1 MEGEDKNMVKSR
13 RIKGMLLK
21 VCLVLLVLT
30 SSLGIHPAL
39 AEGSEPETETTP
51 QWRQETDVFSSM
63 YLSVAAQGG
72 TVLRATRAPGPGFNG
87 LGVFRL
93 EDGEWL
99 PYGGNDSFD
108 RAVSYNPYLFY
119 HDNTLYVAFDYDR
132 DIQVKRYENGQWINV
147 GNSFSTVIS
156 KSIKAAADESGTMYL
171 AFIEQKAALDL
182 TAKVKKLIDDG
193 SGNPVWADVG
203 DLSYF
208 SSFPIGSESDL
219 ELVVHD
225 GKVYVG
231 FVCVDCNVSD
241 RYREPMVFMLD
252 ESEESGEWTRLTGN
266 QFPLVL
272 DDEGSFEAKMFAMTL
287 VQGVPHVAMKTFLGS
302 TTIIRRYQDGEW
314 LTVYKGNLGDPFF
327 PRLAE
332 YNGMLYMAYTENYY
346 HEDLGSKVWL
356 KRWNGESWETLG
368 GGPAMAS
375 DSKLLAV
382 ADLDFDEMTRT
393 WYVTH
398 FYSEFPLKYHSGMV
412 HSIQDDAPLQVP
424 PVLKGEDVKLPGQ
437 PALISV
443 TGESDIWRSSVRF
456 VRNGSTILTEGTDYA
471 WMENNLLLFPG
482 ALHAGV
488 NQISVT
494 ASVYANA
501 TAIQLV
507 RPYAPEPFRVEQA
520 GYGYV
525 DIAWDAPPEAD
536 AYVIAFQAGN
546 SEPANITISD
556 PAVQQHRLTGLDANA
571 VYTLSIR
578 SVKDGVES
586 LPSAAVNAEPK
597 RIPDGM
603 GKLWEHLGGMFH
615 GYRPT
620 VTAEGDELW
629 VAAASADYKGLSVYR
644 YDSGDWVPVG
654 TPGFVD
660 VGLEVDLALDGGTPY
675 VAFEDRGNDFKLKV
689 MRWDGEAW
697 QPVGNRAFTEPVESF
712 MLAMAVHDGVPH
724 VAYAEADKG
733 PLRVK
738 AYVED
743 AGDGSPGWI
752 DVWPDDQTVV
762 NVSAVQLMQRGGNLY
777 LAYAV
782 DSPTTGYQVHVHV
795 RDLADETGNWREV
808 PFNAGIQPNA
818 YLDLGIDADDEGNLY
833 VAATG
838 GIWKYSVEDQGSW
851 LPLGKPDDNAR
862 YPRIKVID
870 GEPFVAFTHDGRAHV
885 YKFVHG
891 GWYRVGDTLIGHSG
905 DAGGS
910 WLAEMDG
917 LPIIAFDNGSDQVEV
932 HRYAYD
938 LATVTVVPND
948 GKEPYHLTVR
958 MGEPMAELDSLT
970 RDDYIFQGWLDE
982 NGDVYDFSSVITGPL
997 TLEGHWK
1004 LVTPGGLSAEESDRT
1019 ISLSWTPIE
1028 SATKYVVH
1036 YSEHADL
1043 SEASVKETASAQIEI
1058 GGLANGTTYF
1068 FAVRAFDA
1076 KYESDLSPTLSASPM
1091 TVPSAPRNVRVTE
1104 GDGQLSVAFEEPED
1118 DGGRPIETYHVYLDG
1133 EHKWSGVQQSADIT
1147 GLVNRQVY
1155 KVTVTA
1161 ENEAG
1166 EGEPSDAVEGMPH
1179 KTCTIMWYLRND
1191 TFNTMEEIVCG
1202 DLLQEPD
1209 PPQRTGYRF
1218 EGWHDYWTGLPFDFS
1233 SPIETMTEIE
1243 GRWSIVPEELA
1254 DHEWHILNDFSGSF
1268 TRQVSQLETASADG
1282 ILFTATAVSDYSIM
1296 SSELIV
1302 SQFDRNNGWQELGR
1316 FDFQGTVMQFAT
1328 DDRGDLILALTFWD
1342 GQSKLQ
1348 VKRYSRTDG
1357 TWTDLLQ
1364 TELTGSARQVD
1375 VGDDDAI
1382 VYYADQNYSPN
1393 PADWSTIPHLFRYTV
1408 SEEAID
1414 LTDGL
1419 IGEEGM
1425 HVTNISAMLRYGGDL
1440 YFAYADKDL
1449 HMHVKRLE
1457 AGGWTELGSLETF
1470 GKVNTKIQLAGFKG
1484 NLLLVVDAAST
1495 VEWDGES
1502 WSLRDELLPGGTLDS
1517 LYTDDAEG
1525 LFAVYVMNDADN
1537 PMKQQLVVSQYKNDA
1552 WVPIGSPINPAGD
1565 WAANTRVTASGYIP
1579 FVHYQNMNFEH
1590 VIRGYYVPVCS
1601 VTFDP
1606 GDFGSAAS
1614 VTVPCGEPVGEPER
1628 PARTGYAFM
1637 GWYASPL
1644 AGEPWQFADP
1654 VTHDMTLVPKWKWH
1668 YAGASLPVDLKV
1680 TAGKGRA
1687 ELEWNRLD
1695 LVSDYH
1701 IYLRKAN
1708 EPYGD
1713 SPVATVSVTIGE
1725 DETEDATDE
1734 QAETITH
1741 TLTGLRNGTTY
1752 AVKLV
1757 IRNEE
1762 GETAESEE
1770 QTFKLNEPSSKPPA
1784 PEQDEESYFEI
1795 LLNGK
1800 PQPAGIVTFDEA
1812 DGRSVIAIKVLDDRL
1827 TGLLREEEDG
1837 VAVVIAVS
1845 DDAQIVRSRLTG
1857 TAVNELEAK
1866 QADIELQ
1873 AGTTRYRLPAT
1884 ALKADELSGMFPDA
1898 PFEDLAFEIEI
1909 EIPPV
1914 EEQQAVNRAIAETGA
1929 SAIGT
1934 PIAFKI
1940 TVHHG
1945 DQAAELTMLAAF
1957 TEKWLEVPDGADAE
1971 SISTAV
1977 VVEADGSLRH
1987 VPTRIVTV
1995 DGRRYAVAFTLT
2007 NSLYAL
2013 IRHETSFADIGEH
2026 WAKPAI
2032 ADLGNRMVVFG
2043 RANGR
2048 FAPDVQ
2054 VTRAEF
2060 AAMLVRAL
2068 GLKPAY
2074 GETLSFSDAAEAGG
2088 LAAELATAHHYRL
2101 MQGFG
2106 DGTARPKQTITREQA
2121 FTMVV
2126 QAIRLARPGFELRAS
2141 GKALPFTDRADISS
2155 WAVPSVSYAHEAGLA
2170 SGNSR
2175 NELKPKAGITRAET
2189 ASIIHRM
2196 LNVLG
2201 WID

>member
-1 MEGEDKNMVKSR
+1 MEVEDKNMVKSR
-13 RIKGMLLK
+13 RTKGMLLK
-21 VCLVLLVLT
+21 VCLILLVLT
-30 SSLGIHPAL
+30 SSWGIHPAL
-39 AEGSEPETETTP
+39 AEESESETETIP
-51 QWRQETDVFSSM
+51 QWKQETDVFSSM
-63 YLSVAAQGG
+63 YLSVAAHGG
-72 TVLRATRAPGPGFNG
+72 TVLRATRDSRSGFYG
-87 LGVFRL
+87 LGVYQL

-99 PYGGNDSFD
+99 PYSGNDSFD

-156 KSIKAAADESGTMYL
+156 KSIKAAADESGNLYL
-171 AFIEQKAALDL
+171 AYIEQKAALDL
-182 TAKVKKLIDDG
+182 SAKVKKLIDDG
-193 SGNPVWADVG
+193 SGNPVWTDVG

-208 SSFPIGSESDL
+208 SSYPIGSDSDL

-231 FVCVDCNVSD
+231 FVCVDCNVSE

-252 ESEESGEWTRLTGN
+252 ESEENGGWTRLTGN
-266 QFPLVL
+266 EFPLVQG
-272 DDEGSFEAKMFAMTL
+272 DEGSFEARMFAMTL
-287 VQGVPHVAMKTFLGS
+287 IHGVPHVAMKTFYGS

-314 LTVYKGNLGDPFF
+314 LTVYKGDLGDPFF

-346 HEDLGSKVWL
+346 REDLGSKVWL
-356 KRWNGESWETLG
+356 KRWNGENWETLG

-398 FYSEFPLKYHSGMV
+398 FYSDFPLQYHSGMV
-412 HSIQDDAPLQVP
+412 HSIRDDAPLQVP

-586 LPSAAVNAEPK
+586 LPSPAVNAEPK

-603 GKLWEHLGGMFH
+603 GKLWKQLGGMFH

-644 YDSGDWVPVG
+644 YESGEWVPAG
-654 TPGFVD
+654 TPGFAD

-675 VAFEDRGNDFKLKV
+675 VAFEDRGNDFKLTV

-697 QPVGNRAFTEPVESF
+697 QPVGNRAFTEKVDAYMFS
-712 MLAMAVHDGVPH
+712 MAVVNGVPH

-752 DVWPDDQTVV
+752 DVWPQGQTVA
-762 NVSAVQLMQRGGNLY
+762 NVSAVRLRQRGGNLY
-777 LAYAV
+777 LAYAT
-782 DSPTTGYQVHVHV
+782 DSPAGYQVHVHGL
-795 RDLADETGNWREV
+795 DLADETGAWRELPV
-808 PFNAGIQPNA
+808 NAGIKPAA
-818 YLDLGIDADDEGNLY
+818 YLDLGLDADGDGNLY

-838 GIWKYSVEDQGSW
+838 GIWKYSVEDQGAW
-851 LPLGKPDDNAR
+851 QPLGKPDEAMT

-905 DAGGS
+905 EAGGA
-910 WLAEMDG
+910 WLAEKDG
-917 LPIIAFDNGSDQVEV
+917 LPVIAFDNGSDQVEV
-932 HRYAYD
+932 HRYEYD

-948 GKEPYHLTVR
+948 GNEPYDLTVR
-958 MGEPMAELDSLT
+958 MGEPMARLDSLT

-982 NGDVYDFSSVITGPL
+982 NGDAYDFGLAITGPL
-997 TLEGHWK
+997 TLKGHWK
-1004 LVTPGGLSAEESDRT
+1004 LVTPGGLSAEEGDRT
-1019 ISLSWTPIE
+1019 IALSWTPIE
-1028 SATKYVVH
+1028 SAAKYAVY
-1036 YSEHADL
+1036 YSEHADM
-1043 SEASVKETASAQIEI
+1043 SEATEKETAAAEIEI
-1058 GGLANGTTYF
+1058 GGLTNGKTYY

-1076 KYESDLSPTLSASPM
+1076 RFESDLSPTVSASPL

-1302 SQFDRNNGWQELGR
+1302 SQFDRKNGWQELGR

-1342 GQSKLQ
+1342 GQNKLQ

-1357 TWTDLLQ
+1357 TWTNLLQ
-1364 TELTGSARQVD
+1364 TELTGSAHQVD

-1382 VYYADQNYSPN
+1382 VYYADQNYGPN
-1393 PADWSTIPHLFRYTV
+1393 PDDWSTIPHLFRYTV

-1414 LTDGL
+1414 LTAGL

-1457 AGGWTELGSLETF
+1457 ASGWTELGSLETF
-1470 GKVNTKIQLAGFKG
+1470 GKVNTKIQLAGYKG

-1495 VEWDGES
+1495 VAWDGES
-1502 WSLRDELLPGGTLDS
+1502 WSLRDEFLPGGTLDS
-1517 LYTDDAEG
+1517 LYADDAEG

-1552 WVPIGSPINPAGD
+1552 WMPIGSPINPAGD

-1601 VTFDP
+1601 VKFDP

-1637 GWYASPL
+1637 GWYTSPL
-1644 AGEPWQFADP
+1644 AGEPWHFADP
-1654 VTHDMTLVPKWKWH
+1654 VTHAMTLVPKWKWH
-1668 YAGASLPVDLKV
+1668 YAGALLPVDLKV
-1680 TAGKGRA
+1680 TEGAGQA
-1687 ELEWNRLD
+1687 TLEWNRLD
-1695 LVSDYH
+1695 HVSEYH
-1701 IYLRKAN
+1701 IYLRTKDD
-1708 EPYGD
+1708 PYGD
-1713 SPVATVSVTIGE
+1713 TPVATVTVPAGE
-1725 DETEDATDE
+1725 EGGSGGDPEP
-1734 QAETITH
+1734 ITH

-1752 AVKLV
+1752 SVKLV

-1770 QTFKLNEPSSKPPA
+1770 LSFNTLSPSDSSSSEQEPS
-1784 PEQDEESYFEI
+1784 YFDI
-1795 LLNGK
+1795 LVNGK
-1800 PQPAGIVTFDEA
+1800 PQPAGIVTRDEE
-1812 DGRSVIAIKVLDDRL
+1812 DGRTVILIEVLDDRL
-1827 TGLLREEEDG
+1827 AGLLREEEDG

-1845 DDAQIVRSRLTG
+1845 GEAQIVRSRLSG

-1873 AGTTRYRLPAT
+1873 AGATRYRLPAA
-1884 ALKADELSGMFPDA
+1884 ALKTDGLYDLFPDVPFDEL
-1898 PFEDLAFEIEI
+1898 EFEIGI
-1909 EIPPV
+1909 AIPPV
-1914 EEQQAVNRAIAETGA
+1914 EEQQAVNRAVTETGA
-1929 SAIGT
+1929 ATVGT
-1934 PIAFKI
+1934 PVAFNI
-1940 TVHHG
+1940 TVYHG
-1945 DQAAELTMLAAF
+1945 DQSAELTTLAAF
-1957 TEKWLEVPDGADAE
+1957 AEKWLEVPGGMDAE
-1971 SISTAV
+1971 SVTTAV

-1995 DGRRYAVAFTLT
+1995 DGRRYAVACTLT

-2013 IRHETSFADIGEH
+2013 IRHETSFADIAGH
-2026 WAKPAI
+2026 WAEPAI

-2043 RANGR
+2043 RSNGR

-2068 GLKPAY
+2068 GLKRMD
-2074 GETLSFSDAAEAGG
+2074 GRTLSFSDADEAGG
-2088 LAAELATAHHYRL
+2088 LSAELATAHHYRL

-2126 QAIRLARPGFELRAS
+2126 QAIRLAKPGSEIVTS
-2141 GKALPFTDRADISS
+2141 GKPLPFIDKNDISA
-2155 WAVPSVSYAHEAGLA
+2155 WALNPISYAHEAGLA

-2175 NELKPKAGITRAET
+2175 HELKPKAGITRAET

-2196 LNVLG
+2196 LKMLE
-2201 WID
+2201 WIN